1 MIIKS
6 SKRQQTRHDNNG
18 TIPSVARDRVQ
29 SHGGAVTASVV
40 RQHPCNALLMF
51 ILQKVARELL
61 TLSVSFSSTEY
72 VSLRS
77 TFGQRGQIDGLQWDR
92 MAE

>member
-1 MIIKS
+1 M
-6 SKRQQTRHDNNG
+6 
-18 TIPSVARDRVQ
+18 PSVAKGRVQ

-40 RQHPCNALLMF
+40 QQHPRNALLMF

-72 VSLRS
+72 VNLRS
-77 TFGQRGQIDGLQWDR
+77 TFGWRGQIDGLQRDR
-92 MAE
+92 KTE